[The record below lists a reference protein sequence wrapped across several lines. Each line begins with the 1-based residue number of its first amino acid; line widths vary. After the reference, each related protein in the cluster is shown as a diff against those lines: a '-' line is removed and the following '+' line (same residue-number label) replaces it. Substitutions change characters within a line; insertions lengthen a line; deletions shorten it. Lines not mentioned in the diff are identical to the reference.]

1 MTRSKKGIYAAVV
14 SAVVGA
20 VVLFGCLT
28 YGFIYVKNDRAENML
43 KLEGC
48 YQSSLYE
55 LSDGVSQLE
64 SNLCKMMVSVSDTKS
79 ALLAAENYRSAV
91 SALNGLSGLPFDCET
106 TRETARFLNQVGDWN
121 DSLSKAVSGGKDI
134 SEYRKQ
140 IEELYTHVAR
150 LNAKISDMIA
160 LIDEERLLINNA
172 DKEKIEWNIGETDVQ
187 PSAEYPRLIY
197 DGPYS
202 DAEQKDSFS
211 SLKELPQVSQEQAAK
226 VLSNVFDGITD
237 VTSCGRR
244 YKPECYTF
252 TAKLGK
258 NDLYACVSVCGGKI
272 LSINTDRTVSVAR
285 FNQDGVTRISK
296 EIASKFGY
304 DNLTPVWYNE
314 VDGVATVNLVDETQ
328 GAICYCDLV
337 KVKVGLDGTFIG
349 FEATGY
355 CKSHKDRQLKPT
367 MKLSAAAE
375 CVSDRLNI
383 SNIRLAVIPKD
394 GDEVLCYEVAGK
406 YKGLTYFVYVDA
418 ADGSEVEILRLT
430 TNVGQGQMVT

>member
-91 SALNGLSGLPFDCET
+91 SALNGLSGLPFDRET

-202 DAEQKDSFS
+202 DAEQKDAFS

-237 VTSCGRR
+237 VTSCGKR
-244 YKPECYTF
+244 YEPECYMF
-252 TAKLGK
+252 TAKLGN
-258 NDLYACVSVCGGKI
+258 NDVFACVSVNGGKI
-272 LSINTDRTVSVAR
+272 LSINTDRTVTVAN
-285 FNQDGVTRISK
+285 FNQEGVMRISK
-296 EIASKFGY
+296 QIAQKMGY
-304 DNLTPVWYNE
+304 GDLTPVWYNE
-314 VDGVATVNLVDETQ
+314 VDGIATVNLVDETQ
-328 GAICYCDLV
+328 GVICYCDLV
-337 KVKVGLDGTFIG
+337 KVKVGLDGKFIG

-355 CKSHKDRQLKPT
+355 CQNHKERNLQPT

-383 SNIRLAVIPKD
+383 TNIRLVVIPLR
-394 GDEVLCYEVAGK
+394 GAEALCYEVAAD
-406 YKGLTYFVYVDA
+406 YKGLRYFVYVDA